1 MARKKH
7 LINVHTGT
15 GTTAPTNASL
25 YLGEIAV
32 QHTPENPGLW
42 IKMGTSESSTDYE
55 KFIGETEIY
64 NEFHKTNHNI
74 PYVIQS
80 GDTYTGSTG
89 NYTASTDELTE
100 LVDGQSIIFHPKR
113 NSNTASTYSA
123 STCSLNLELADGT
136 MTGAKPIYLYGNTK
150 VTTHLKGCSD
160 IKLTYHENATVSATT
175 GINGWWVDFYY
186 DSNSDVRAH
195 NLYYANAQRTVT
207 GNTLGR
213 YRLMLSSA
221 DENHWVSINTS
232 TATSA
237 TATKTITSEP
247 IDPHG
252 PIAYYSTT
260 TTIAAG
266 SYPSASYVNTKVS
279 AVTIGY
285 SFVETLTARKPVF
298 LKCTPQADGSALIDH
313 TTPFVQDLPNTED
326 GKIYIFLGVA
336 ASATIFELYENKP
349 VYEYKNGHVRIYQE
363 SSDILGP
370 SYTYSGL
377 PYVTSATS
385 IADAY
390 SALTNELFKDEEV
403 ISAAFNDLN
412 DRIDNIHVD
421 MILGSGYTYSGIP
434 YVNSATTLADAY
446 SALTSEVIDNEEV
459 TAEALNDL
467 NDRVIEI
474 SGNVANIHVD
484 MILGSGYTYSGLPYV
499 NSATTIADAYSA
511 ITKVVIDDERVIA
524 EAFNQQNDRIIEISG
539 NVANIHVDMILGSGY
554 TYSGIPY
561 VNSATTIADAYSALT
576 NEVILDELVF
586 ASAVNDL
593 NDRVDTKI
601 ETTVGDSGMLPNV
614 VYELGTVGGS
624 ASFELAPPTKTSIVN
639 HYYWTFDTGTL
650 VPTVTWPSGISKWAG
665 NCVQNGSPVLVANAH
680 YEVSIMDG
688 YAFIVGV

>member
-1 MARKKH
+1 MATRKKH

-32 QHTPENPGLW
+32 QHTPENPALW
-42 IKMGTSESSTDYE
+42 IKMGTAESSTDYE

-64 NEFHKTNHNI
+64 NEFHKTSHNI

-136 MTGAKPIYLYGNTK
+136 MTGAKPIFLYGNTK
-150 VTTHLKGCSD
+150 VTTHIRGCSD

-175 GINGWWVDFYY
+175 GVSGWWVDFYY
-186 DSNSDVRAH
+186 DANTDVRAH
-195 NLYYANAQRTVT
+195 NLYYANAQRTIT
-207 GNTLGR
+207 GSTLGR
-213 YRLMLSSA
+213 YRMMLSSP

-237 TATKTITSEP
+237 TAAKTITSEP

-252 PIAYYSTT
+252 PIAYYNTT
-260 TTIAAG
+260 TIIAAG
-266 SYPSASYVNTKVS
+266 SYPAASSINTKIS

-285 SFVETLTARKPVF
+285 SFVVSLTARKPVF
-298 LKCTPQADGSALIDH
+298 LKCTPQADGSALIDP
-313 TTPFVQDLPNTED
+313 TTPFVQDFPNTED

-336 ASATIFELYENKP
+336 ASATAFELYENKP

-363 SSDILGP
+363 DNKTLGP

-421 MILGSGYTYSGIP
+421 MILGSGYTYSG
-434 YVNSATTLADAY
+434 
-446 SALTSEVIDNEEV
+446 
-459 TAEALNDL
+459 
-467 NDRVIEI
+467 
-474 SGNVANIHVD
+474 
-484 MILGSGYTYSGLPYV
+484 LPYV

-524 EAFNQQNDRIIEISG
+524 EAFNQQNDRILAMSG
-539 NVANIHVDMILGSGY
+539 DINTINEKIDNIHVDMILGSGY

-601 ETTVGDSGMLPNV
+601 ETIVGDSGMLPNV

-624 ASFELAPPTKTSIVN
+624 VSFELAPPTKTNIAN

-650 VPTVTWPSGISKWAG
+650 TPTVTWPSGITKWAG